1 MPLPPPPTPE
11 ERDDDATTTT
21 TTTTTT
27 TPSLPTVLWAQRR
40 DRIFLTFEIKNS
52 IRDSIRVEVE
62 NPYPVS
68 DAMEDGDVVGMA
80 GEPYVGTSVVVFS
93 CESLVY
99 CEEDGDGRKEEGILM
114 IDDCSVET
122 VGEKLK
128 RQAFGGEEEGEE
140 DVGNEKVTKPRTP
153 DSSLHSSGTTTTTTI
168 EGERIETQPGVPRK
182 SSPTSVV
189 DHHSPLSRRRSK
201 KQSHAIQLELYNA
214 VLSTQI
220 SHKFTFT
227 DKTIHLVLFKPKP
240 TPHWP
245 RLLATREKF
254 RHVKT
259 DFDSWK
265 DEDEEL
271 EDENKFTFDANKMLK
286 IDQYEDAELFDDISS
301 DDEDMPDLTEMV

>member
-1 MPLPPPPTPE
+1 MTREMTTDKGKEDKDKEDKETEEEEETRMIGNKNPL
-11 ERDDDATTTT
+11 
-21 TTTTTT
+21 
-27 TPSLPTVLWAQRR
+27 LPTVLWAQRR
-40 DRIFLTFEIKNS
+40 DRVFLTVEIKNA
-52 IRDSIRVEVE
+52 IRDSIKLEVR
-62 NPYPVS
+62 NPYPLE
-68 DAMEDGDVVGMA
+68 AMEEEEGKGA
-80 GEPYVGTSVVVFS
+80 ALGYVGTSVVVFS
-93 CESLVY
+93 CESLDV
-99 CEEDGDGRKEEGILM
+99 CGEEEEEKEGILM

-128 RQAFGGEEEGEE
+128 RQAFGGEDEEEE
-140 DVGNEKVTKPRTP
+140 
-153 DSSLHSSGTTTTTTI
+153 SS
-168 EGERIETQPGVPRK
+168 K
-182 SSPTSVV
+182 AASPTSVV
-189 DHHSPLSRRRSK
+189 DGQQRLRSPLSRERRRK
-201 KQSHAIQLELYNA
+201 KHTHAIELELYNA
-214 VLSTQI
+214 VLSNQI
-220 SHKFTFT
+220 SHKLTVT
-227 DKTIHLVLFKPKP
+227 DKTVHLVLFKPKP

>member
-1 MPLPPPPTPE
+1 
-11 ERDDDATTTT
+11 
-21 TTTTTT
+21 
-27 TPSLPTVLWAQRR
+27 VLWAQRR
-40 DRIFLTFEIKNS
+40 DRIFLTFEIKNA
-52 IRDSIRVEVE
+52 IRDSIQLEVR
-62 NPYPVS
+62 NPYPLE
-68 DAMEDGDVVGMA
+68 AMEEEEGKGA
-80 GEPYVGTSVVVFS
+80 ALGYVGTSAVVFS
-93 CESLVY
+93 CESLDV
-99 CEEDGDGRKEEGILM
+99 CGEEEEEKEGILM

-128 RQAFGGEEEGEE
+128 RQAFGGEEEEE
-140 DVGNEKVTKPRTP
+140 E
-153 DSSLHSSGTTTTTTI
+153 
-168 EGERIETQPGVPRK
+168 EEEEEA
-182 SSPTSVV
+182 SPTSVV
-189 DHHSPLSRRRSK
+189 DGQQRLRSPLSRERRRK
-201 KQSHAIQLELYNA
+201 KHTHAIELELYNA
-214 VLSTQI
+214 VLSNQI
-220 SHKFTFT
+220 SHKLTVT
-227 DKTIHLVLFKPKP
+227 DKTVHLVLFKPKP

>member
-1 MPLPPPPTPE
+1 MTHEMTTDKGKEDKDKENKENEEEEETRMIGNKNPL
-11 ERDDDATTTT
+11 
-21 TTTTTT
+21 
-27 TPSLPTVLWAQRR
+27 LPTVLWAQRR
-40 DRIFLTFEIKNS
+40 DRVFLTVEIKNA
-52 IRDSIRVEVE
+52 IRDSIKLEVR
-62 NPYPVS
+62 NPYPLE
-68 DAMEDGDVVGMA
+68 AMEEEEGKGA
-80 GEPYVGTSVVVFS
+80 ALGYVGTSVVVFS
-93 CESLVY
+93 CESLDV
-99 CEEDGDGRKEEGILM
+99 CGEEEEEKEGILM

-128 RQAFGGEEEGEE
+128 RQAFGGEDEEEE
-140 DVGNEKVTKPRTP
+140 
-153 DSSLHSSGTTTTTTI
+153 SS
-168 EGERIETQPGVPRK
+168 K
-182 SSPTSVV
+182 AASPTSVV
-189 DHHSPLSRRRSK
+189 DGQQRLRSPLSRERRRK
-201 KQSHAIQLELYNA
+201 KHTHAIELELYNA
-214 VLSTQI
+214 VLSNQI
-220 SHKFTFT
+220 SHKLTVT
-227 DKTIHLVLFKPKP
+227 DKTVHLVLFKPKP

>member
-1 MPLPPPPTPE
+1 MPSPPTPTPE
-11 ERDDDATTTT
+11 DRDNVVVVAPP
-21 TTTTTT
+21 

-68 DAMEDGDVVGMA
+68 DAMEDGNAGMA

-93 CESLVY
+93 CESLTY
-99 CEEDGDGRKEEGILM
+99 CEEDEGGRKEEGILM

-128 RQAFGGEEEGEE
+128 RQAFGGEES
-140 DVGNEKVTKPRTP
+140 VANERVTKPRTP
-153 DSSLHSSGTTTTTTI
+153 DSSIHSSETTSTAIKGEGI
-168 EGERIETQPGVPRK
+168 EIQAGVPRK

-189 DHHSPLSRRRSK
+189 DHHSPLSRRQSK

-220 SHKFTFT
+220 SHKLTVT
-227 DKTIHLVLFKPKP
+227 DKTIQLVLFKPKP

-259 DFDSWK
+259 DFNSWK

-301 DDEDMPDLTEMV
+301 DDEDMPDLTEML

>member
-1 MPLPPPPTPE
+1 MTYEMTTEEEEGKENKENKEEEEEKKMTIQTTIEKTRPL
-11 ERDDDATTTT
+11 
-21 TTTTTT
+21 
-27 TPSLPTVLWAQRR
+27 LPTVLWAQRR
-40 DRIFLTFEIKNS
+40 DRIFLTFEIKNA
-52 IRDSIRVEVE
+52 IRDEIQLEVR
-62 NPYPVS
+62 NPYPLE
-68 DAMEDGDVVGMA
+68 AMEEEEGKGA
-80 GEPYVGTSVVVFS
+80 ALGYVGTSAVVFS
-93 CESLVY
+93 CESLDV
-99 CEEDGDGRKEEGILM
+99 CGEEEEEKEGILM

-128 RQAFGGEEEGEE
+128 RQAFGGEEEEE
-140 DVGNEKVTKPRTP
+140 EA
-153 DSSLHSSGTTTTTTI
+153 
-168 EGERIETQPGVPRK
+168 
-182 SSPTSVV
+182 SPTSVV
-189 DHHSPLSRRRSK
+189 DGQQRLRSPLSRERRRK
-201 KQSHAIQLELYNA
+201 KHTHAIELELYNA
-214 VLSTQI
+214 VLSNQI
-220 SHKFTFT
+220 SHKLTVT
-227 DKTIHLVLFKPKP
+227 DKTVHLVLFKPKP

>member
-1 MPLPPPPTPE
+1 MTHEMTTDKGKEDKDKEDEENEEEEETRMIGNKNPL
-11 ERDDDATTTT
+11 
-21 TTTTTT
+21 
-27 TPSLPTVLWAQRR
+27 LPTVLWAQRR
-40 DRIFLTFEIKNS
+40 DRVFLTVEIKNA
-52 IRDSIRVEVE
+52 IRDSIKLEVR
-62 NPYPVS
+62 NPYPLE
-68 DAMEDGDVVGMA
+68 AMEEEEGKGA
-80 GEPYVGTSVVVFS
+80 ALGYVGTSVVVFS
-93 CESLVY
+93 CESLDV
-99 CEEDGDGRKEEGILM
+99 CGEEEEEKEGILM

-128 RQAFGGEEEGEE
+128 RQAFGGEDEEEE
-140 DVGNEKVTKPRTP
+140 
-153 DSSLHSSGTTTTTTI
+153 SS
-168 EGERIETQPGVPRK
+168 K
-182 SSPTSVV
+182 AASPTSVV
-189 DHHSPLSRRRSK
+189 DGQQRLRSPLSRERRRK
-201 KQSHAIQLELYNA
+201 KHTHAIELELYNA
-214 VLSTQI
+214 VLSNQI
-220 SHKFTFT
+220 SHKLTVT
-227 DKTIHLVLFKPKP
+227 DKTVHLVLFKPKP

>member
-1 MPLPPPPTPE
+1 MTTDKGKEDKDKENKENEEEEETRMIGNKNPL
-11 ERDDDATTTT
+11 
-21 TTTTTT
+21 
-27 TPSLPTVLWAQRR
+27 LPTVLWAQRR
-40 DRIFLTFEIKNS
+40 DRVFLTVEIKNA
-52 IRDSIRVEVE
+52 IRDSIKLEVR
-62 NPYPVS
+62 NPYPLE
-68 DAMEDGDVVGMA
+68 AMEEEEGKGA
-80 GEPYVGTSVVVFS
+80 ALGYVGTSVVVFS
-93 CESLVY
+93 CESLDV
-99 CEEDGDGRKEEGILM
+99 CGEEEEEEKEGILM

-128 RQAFGGEEEGEE
+128 RQAFGGEDEEEE
-140 DVGNEKVTKPRTP
+140 
-153 DSSLHSSGTTTTTTI
+153 SS
-168 EGERIETQPGVPRK
+168 K
-182 SSPTSVV
+182 AASPTSVV
-189 DHHSPLSRRRSK
+189 DGQQRLRSPLSRERRRK
-201 KQSHAIQLELYNA
+201 KHTHAIELELYNA
-214 VLSTQI
+214 VLSNQI
-220 SHKFTFT
+220 SHKLTVT
-227 DKTIHLVLFKPKP
+227 DKTVHLVLFKPKP